1 MRKAVVTAKVE
12 GGAGR
17 GMQAIAIATFAE
29 EEEEKAIVIA
39 KIDCRRLSDCD
50 RQK

>member
-1 MRKAVVTAKVE
+1 
-12 GGAGR
+12 
-17 GMQAIAIATFAE
+17 MQAIAIATFAE